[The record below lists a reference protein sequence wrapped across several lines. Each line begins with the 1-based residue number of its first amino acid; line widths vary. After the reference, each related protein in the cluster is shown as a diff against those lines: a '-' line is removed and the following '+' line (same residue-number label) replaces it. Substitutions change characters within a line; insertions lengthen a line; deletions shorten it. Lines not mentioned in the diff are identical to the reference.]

1 MIIFNNT
8 VIGLS
13 DDSINSFLLEQQIC
27 LKNNDTYFHELKKI
41 IQALIKA
48 RDKKFKIFTIGNG
61 GSGST
66 ASHFVSDLIKTTSV
80 KEKNKFSA
88 FSLIDNIPVIL
99 AWSNDSSFE
108 NIFLEQL
115 KNHLSKNDIIIA
127 FSGSG
132 NSKNI
137 LNALK
142 YGKSL
147 GATCIG
153 FTGKSGGKMKKLCD
167 ICLQIPSSNMLTIES
182 IHSVLC
188 HCIVD
193 SIRKTGV
200 PFFKYE

>member
-1 MIIFNNT
+1 MTIFNNM
-8 VIGLS
+8 VMGLS
-13 DDSINSFLLEQQIC
+13 NDIDSFLLEQQIC
-27 LKNNDTYFHELKKI
+27 LKNNENYFDELKKI
-41 IQALIKA
+41 IHALIKA

-66 ASHFVSDLIKTTSV
+66 ASHFVSDLIKTASV

-88 FSLIDNIPVIL
+88 FSLVDNIPVIL
-99 AWSNDSSFE
+99 AWSNDSSFD
-108 NIFLEQL
+108 NIFSEQL

-142 YGKSL
+142 YGKTL

-167 ICLQIPSSNMLTIES
+167 HCLQIPSSNMLTIES

-200 PFFKYE
+200 PLFKYE

>member
-1 MIIFNNT
+1 MNELRNSKNLNINKLEPIIFQ
-8 VIGLS
+8 
-13 DDSINSFLLEQQIC
+13 SIEWLGTN
-27 LKNNDTYFHELKKI
+27 ELK
-41 IQALIKA
+41 L
-48 RDKKFKIFTIGNG
+48 
-61 GSGST
+61 
-66 ASHFVSDLIKTTSV
+66 V

-99 AWSNDSSFE
+99 AWSNDSSFD
-108 NIFLEQL
+108 NIFSEQL

-142 YGKSL
+142 YGKIL

-167 ICLQIPSSNMLTIES
+167 HCLQIPSSNMLTIES

-200 PFFKYE
+200 PLFKYE

>member
-1 MIIFNNT
+1 MTIFNNI
-8 VIGLS
+8 VMGLS
-13 DDSINSFLLEQQIC
+13 NDIDSFLLEQQIC
-27 LKNNDTYFHELKKI
+27 LKNNENYFDELKKI
-41 IQALIKA
+41 INALIKA

-66 ASHFVSDLIKTTSV
+66 ASHFVSDLIKTASV

-88 FSLIDNIPVIL
+88 FSLVDNIPVIL
-99 AWSNDSSFE
+99 AWSNDSSFD
-108 NIFLEQL
+108 NIFSEQL

-142 YGKSL
+142 YGKIL

-167 ICLQIPSSNMLTIES
+167 HCLQIPSSNMLTIES

>member
-1 MIIFNNT
+1 MTIFNNI
-8 VIGLS
+8 VMGLS
-13 DDSINSFLLEQQIC
+13 DDNIYSFLLEQQDC
-27 LKNNDTYFHELKKI
+27 LKNNDSYFDELKKI
-41 IQALIKA
+41 INALIKA

-66 ASHFVSDLIKTTSV
+66 ASHFIADLIKTASV

-88 FSLIDNIPVIL
+88 FSLVDNMPAML
-99 AWSNDSSFE
+99 AWSNDSSFDD
-108 NIFLEQL
+108 IFSEQL

-142 YGKSL
+142 YGKKY

-167 ICLQIPSSNMLTIES
+167 YCVQIPSTDMLTIES

-188 HCIVD
+188 HCIID
-193 SIRKTGV
+193 SIRKTGT
-200 PFFKYE
+200 PLFKYE